1 MFTLIVSAAL
11 ILSNVSL
18 FWVVVK
24 LLKPSQRRICGEERA
39 SHASKLELR
48 VSLSECATGKFNA
61 RDSTNLWACA
71 LLLHRVARKAECSVM
86 RITLQ
91 NMCGDGRKR
100 LSLLRTDPANVY
112 NQLKL
117 CLWRRACT
125 AKFRESPQVDTSSLL
140 SGTP

>member
-48 VSLSECATGKFNA
+48 VSLSDCATGKFDA
-61 RDSTNLWACA
+61 SDSTDLWACA
-71 LLLHRVARKAECSVM
+71 LLLHRVARKAACSIM
-86 RITLQ
+86 HITLQ
-91 NMCGDGRKR
+91 SMSGDGR
-100 LSLLRTDPANVY
+100 SD
-112 NQLKL
+112 
-117 CLWRRACT
+117 CSC
-125 AKFRESPQVDTSSLL
+125 
-140 SGTP
+140 

>member
-24 LLKPSQRRICGEERA
+24 LLKPSQRRICGEECA

-48 VSLSECATGKFNA
+48 VSLSDCATRKFDA
-61 RDSTNLWACA
+61 SDSTDLWACA
-71 LLLHRVARKAECSVM
+71 LLLHRVARKAACSIM

-91 NMCGDGRKR
+91 SMSGDGRKR
-100 LSLLRTDPANVY
+100 LFLLRTDPAHVY

-117 CLWRRACT
+117 CLWCRTCT
-125 AKFRESPQVDTSSLL
+125 A
-140 SGTP
+140 